1 MANKKR
7 IKRVALYIRVSTL
20 EQANNGHSLK
30 MQKDEL
36 EKWAKEN
43 GYIIH
48 DYYIDDGYTATNLK
62 RPELQRMLDESIY
75 FDMIIFVKLDRFSR
89 GVGNYYKIMERLE
102 ETNTH
107 WNAIFE
113 EYDTTTSDGQFMI
126 NIYLSM
132 AQKEAALASERTKAV
147 FKNRIERGECAIT
160 NLPRGYIRVKENG
173 IAKMKINEEQ
183 AAYIREAFDHFTK
196 YGSMRKAHLHIVNK
210 YGLKLS
216 RTGFGNIMKDK
227 IYIGT
232 YTHNEYG
239 EFENFCDPI
248 VSEQVFYTA
257 QQMLKKNAKKYKN
270 EKKYS
275 YIFQGLIHCNK
286 CKAKMTSA
294 STNRKLASG
303 KRSVHLL
310 YRCRIHYSY
319 HTCPNNTPV
328 RENAIEKYLLENVR
342 TLMQDKIISYKIEKG
357 KQKPSNTIALEKQLK
372 KIEKKMDGL
381 TDLHLEGTIRK
392 EKYEKDYRAL
402 ESEQVALEIEIEK
415 QKNAEKHFDIS
426 LYESFLE
433 QDFETIYHTF
443 SQEEKRRVWLSVI
456 ERIDV
461 EKGFISPVFF

>member
-62 RPELQRMLDESIY
+62 RPELQRMLAESIY

-113 EYDTTTSDGQFMI
+113 EYDTTTSDGQFMV

-160 NLPRGYIRVKENG
+160 NLPRGYMRVKEHG

-183 AAYIREAFDHFTK
+183 AVYIREAFEHFIK
-196 YGSMRKAHLHIVNK
+196 FGSMQKTHLHIIDK
-210 YGLKLS
+210 YNLKLS
-216 RTGFGNIMKDK
+216 RTGFGNMMKDK

-232 YTHNEYG
+232 YTHDEYG

-248 VSEQVFYTA
+248 ISEKDFYTA
-257 QQMLKKNAKKYKN
+257 QQMMKRNAKGYKN

-275 YIFQGLIHCNK
+275 YIFQGMIHCK
-286 CKAKMTSA
+286 ECGQKMTSA
-294 STNRKLASG
+294 AKPKKLKSG
-303 KRSVHLL
+303 KVKAYLH
-310 YRCRIHYSY
+310 YRCRMYHSY
-319 HTCPNNTPV
+319 RTCTNKTPV
-328 RENAIEKYLLENVR
+328 QETAIEKFLLENVR

-357 KQKPSNTIALEKQLK
+357 NQKPSNITALSKKLK

-392 EKYEKDYRAL
+392 EKYEKDFRAL
-402 ESEQVALEIEIEK
+402 EQEQVALEIEIEK

-426 LYESFLE
+426 IYESFLE

-443 SQEEKRRVWLSVI
+443 SKEEKRRIWLSVI
-456 ERIDV
+456 DRIDV
-461 EKGFISPVFF
+461 GKGYISPVFF